1 MKRHFGI
8 ISVIAFISF
17 FMLFSNSCGG
27 GASSESSERL
37 DEAQKY
43 YDEAVS
49 MFRHDSLSQA
59 LYKFI
64 DVLAL
69 VENLPED
76 MTEREKHLASR
87 SYNNITRILSS
98 KLAVNEMNDAA
109 RKSYYYQNISNEI
122 DTLVYPMICLAMAA
136 VYDSEMESSNPD
148 SVIYYSKM
156 AIPLIDTLGEDASIY
171 VYAQFMLSKGY
182 YRQKKY
188 DSCFYIKRNMIA
200 FSDRR
205 GLDVKADSMALGVDM
220 FHSPYRHLAKP
231 YLLKVLEID
240 ANNVVVGLVM
250 NLLEQIYEE
259 ENNADSVAF
268 CRGYYKPYI
277 EAEKDRVENHD
288 RFIEIYDGY
297 SISRDVK
304 LANLREQNEQRKRIS
319 IILIVLVA
327 SVSVLIFIFRKN
339 KMKFSKQNEYYNNI
353 IADSEF
359 KHSLVDGKIKKMN
372 QELRKKEE
380 IIKAKEMEL
389 DEMKQK
395 IERIENSPNIP
406 NIESYYKS
414 DICRKIVNR
423 KATDFSALTNE
434 DFALLIQAADKH
446 LNNITTRLKEKY
458 PKINK
463 EDLYYICLILL
474 NTDENKMQYLIN
486 KNRKTIWYR
495 LSKIRNMFELENNDD
510 ILIYIIENFIN

>member
-1 MKRHFGI
+1 MKIHFGI
-8 ISVIAFISF
+8 ISVIAFILF
-17 FMLFSNSCGG
+17 FILFSNSCGRMS
-27 GASSESSERL
+27 SSESSERF

-43 YDEAVS
+43 YDVAVS
-49 MFRHDSLSQA
+49 MFRKDSLSQA

-64 DVLAL
+64 DVLDL

-76 MTEREKHLASR
+76 MTESEKHLASR
-87 SYNNITRILSS
+87 SYNNISRVLSS
-98 KLAVNEMNDAA
+98 KLVVGEMNEAA

-122 DTLVYPMICLAMAA
+122 DAQVFPMICLAMAA
-136 VYDSEMESSNPD
+136 VYDSEMESGNPD
-148 SVIYYSKM
+148 SVMYYTKM
-156 AIPLIDTLGEDASIY
+156 AIPLIDTIGEDASIY
-171 VYAQFMLSKGY
+171 AYSQFMLSKAY
-182 YRQKKY
+182 YHQKKY
-188 DSCFYIKRNMIA
+188 DSSFHIKRNMIA
-200 FSDRR
+200 FKDRR
-205 GLDVKADSMALGVDM
+205 ALDVKADSMALGVDM

-288 RFIEIYDGY
+288 RFIEIYNDY
-297 SISRDVK
+297 SISREAK
-304 LANLREQNEQRKRIS
+304 LADLRKQKEKRKRMS
-319 IILIVLVA
+319 IILIVIVA
-327 SVSVLIFIFRKN
+327 SVSVLLFIFRRN
-339 KMKFSKQNEYYNNI
+339 KMKFNKQNEYFNNI

-372 QELRKKEE
+372 VELRKKEE

-395 IERIENSPNIP
+395 IERMENTPDIEA
-406 NIESYYKS
+406 YYKS
-414 DICRKIVNR
+414 DICHKIINR
-423 KATDFSALTNE
+423 KANDFSALSNE

-474 NTDENKMQYLIN
+474 NVDLNKIRYLLDRN
-486 KNRKTIWYR
+486 PKTVWYR
-495 LSKIRNMFELENNDD
+495 LNKIKSMMGLDSGGD
-510 ILIYIIENFIN
+510 IMVFLMKGFIN